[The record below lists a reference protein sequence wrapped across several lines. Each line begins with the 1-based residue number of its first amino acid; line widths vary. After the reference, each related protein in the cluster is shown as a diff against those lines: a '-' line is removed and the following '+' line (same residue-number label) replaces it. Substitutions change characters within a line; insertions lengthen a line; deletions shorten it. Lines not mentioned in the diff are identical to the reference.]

1 MNFNFIYKTM
11 MLMLLL
17 IIIMM
22 MMMKMRNISC
32 DKYLKMTK
40 IEKFSN

>member
-22 MMMKMRNISC
+22 MMMKMRNISS